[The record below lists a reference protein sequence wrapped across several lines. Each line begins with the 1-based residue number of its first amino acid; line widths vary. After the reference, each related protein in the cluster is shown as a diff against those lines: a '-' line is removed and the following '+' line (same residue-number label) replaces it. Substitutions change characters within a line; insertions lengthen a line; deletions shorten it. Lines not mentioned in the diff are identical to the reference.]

1 MTRHIGIDFGTTS
14 TAVAIYDGTD
24 DPQIIVLPD
33 ISKPMRSEKKQ
44 DKPIPSIIYFEDHD
58 AFTIG
63 NEVLRKNKL
72 HSPQTF
78 RWMKT
83 TIVEDLHDSP
93 RHICD
98 GVRLSNKDA
107 AGQFL
112 SHIIRSIG
120 EYVGTFDSLCLTLPV
135 HSFHN
140 YQEWLS
146 ATALDCGVQTPMF
159 IDEATAAAAG
169 YSITLNTGDK
179 FMVVDFGGGTL
190 DISIVQKI
198 KVPRSESS
206 AISVLGIS
214 GTSLGGRDIDNW
226 ILQKALHDFGISS
239 EGTDADPIIN
249 DLLINCEKAKEEL
262 SFSES
267 STIELF
273 NPING
278 NLRQITLS
286 RTDLENL
293 LDDNGMF
300 DKIEDCLR
308 AALNQARNVGHDES
322 EIKTVLLVGGSTL
335 IPSVKRHFSRRFGS
349 QRVAT
354 DKPFTAVALG
364 ASLIASGHSV
374 DNRVFHEYAIRYTD
388 KLGNEK
394 FESIISPGQEF
405 PIKNLW
411 RRDLTATRQGQ
422 RKFNIDIFQRDLINV
437 DVGEKSEI
445 IFSETGI
452 ARFLTR
458 SKKKADVRMQKLS
471 SRSVFANESSE
482 AGEVCLAANL
492 DIDSHRRLLITV
504 TDTRTTPH
512 EVLLES
518 SPLAYI
524 H

>member
-14 TAVAIYDGTD
+14 TAVASYDGLD
-24 DPQIIVLPD
+24 DPQIIVFPN
-33 ISKPMRSEKKQ
+33 ISKPMQSGNQQ
-44 DKPIPSIIYFEDHD
+44 DKPIPSIIHFEDHD
-58 AFTIG
+58 EFTIG
-63 NEVLRKNKL
+63 NEVVRKNKI

-93 RHICD
+93 RQICD
-98 GVRLSNKDA
+98 GVKLTNKDA
-107 AGQFL
+107 AQQFL
-112 SHIIRSIG
+112 SHIIHSIG
-120 EYVGTFDSLCLTLPV
+120 EYVGNFDSLCLTLPV
-135 HSFHN
+135 HSFHS

-146 ATALDCGVQTPMF
+146 ETALGCGVQTPIF

-169 YSITLNTGDK
+169 YSTTLKTGDK

-190 DISIVQKI
+190 DISIVQKKEI
-198 KVPRSESS
+198 QQSESS

-214 GTSLGGRDIDNW
+214 GTALGGRDIDNW
-226 ILQKALHDFGISS
+226 ILQKALQDFGIPN
-239 EGTDADPIIN
+239 EGPDTDSLIN
-249 DLLINCEKAKEEL
+249 DLLLNCEKAKEEL
-262 SFSES
+262 SFSELT
-267 STIELF
+267 TIELF

-278 NLRQITLS
+278 NLRQITFS
-286 RTDLENL
+286 RSDLENL
-293 LDDNGMF
+293 LDNNGMF

-308 AALNQARNVGHDES
+308 VALNQARNVGLDES

-349 QRVAT
+349 QRVQT

-364 ASLIASGHSV
+364 ASRIASGYSI
-374 DNRVFHEYAIRYTD
+374 DNRVFHEYAIRYID
-388 KLGNEK
+388 KQGNEK
-394 FESIISPGQEF
+394 FEPIISPGQEF

-411 RRDLTATRQGQ
+411 HRDLTATRPGQ
-422 RKFNIDIFQRDLINV
+422 RKFNIEIFQRDLMNV
-437 DVGEKSEI
+437 ESGEKSEI

-458 SKKKADVRMQKLS
+458 SKKKTDVRMQKLS
-471 SRSVFANESSE
+471 SKAVFTNESNE
-482 AGEVCLAANL
+482 AGEVCLTADL

-504 TDTRTTPH
+504 TDTRTDPQ

-524 H
+524 Q